1 MERVRERESVARCHD
16 VRPRKRDMYIRR
28 HADRER
34 DTVPS
39 PGTVLRHAAQETC
52 WFVVAIIDF
61 ACVVNYIIIWYH
73 PDNANGSPARSKI
86 LDEYMMGII
95 I

>member
-1 MERVRERESVARCHD
+1 MVAQATRARQMEREREKVVRAAMTYARERETCTYGD
-16 VRPRKRDMYIRR
+16 LQT
-28 HADRER
+28 ER

-61 ACVVNYIIIWYH
+61 ACVVNYIII
-73 PDNANGSPARSKI
+73 
-86 LDEYMMGII
+86 
-95 I
+95 